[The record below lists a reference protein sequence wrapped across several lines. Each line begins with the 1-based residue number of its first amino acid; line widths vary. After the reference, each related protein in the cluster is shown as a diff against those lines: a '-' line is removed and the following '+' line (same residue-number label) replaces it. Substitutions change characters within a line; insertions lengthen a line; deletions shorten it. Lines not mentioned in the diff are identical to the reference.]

1 MINSAQRTIIWI
13 SICVFTLSFQSI
25 KAQVLPSWVDLTP
38 LMESIKQGDERLT
51 ERRLNASNASER
63 TAREYTPLIIAGMY
77 NRANIILLLS
87 DYGVKLDVQNIDGY
101 SALSYAA
108 RFGNQDALKLL
119 IELGADVNL
128 EVKDGRTPLHLATQ
142 YAHIDAIELLV
153 RNGAIV
159 NAVDNKGYTP
169 LMFAVMAGY
178 EPLVQFFLDMGADT
192 SARNNEGE
200 TVFDIAR
207 KKDFD
212 KVLETLQGS

>member
-38 LMESIKQGDERLT
+38 LMESIKEGDERLT
-51 ERRLNASNASER
+51 ERRLNASTARER

-77 NRANIILLLS
+77 NRANTILMLS
-87 DYGVKLDVQNIDGY
+87 DYGVNLDAQNVDGY
-101 SALSYAA
+101 SALAYAA
-108 RFGNQDALKLL
+108 RFGNQEALKTL
-119 IELGADVNL
+119 IELGADVNI
-128 EVKDGRTPLHLATQ
+128 EINDGRTPLHLATQ

-153 RNGAIV
+153 RNGASV
-159 NAVDNKGYTP
+159 NAIDNKGFTP

-192 SARNNEGE
+192 SARNNEGD

-207 KKDFD
+207 EKEFD
-212 KVLETLQGS
+212 AILKTLQGS